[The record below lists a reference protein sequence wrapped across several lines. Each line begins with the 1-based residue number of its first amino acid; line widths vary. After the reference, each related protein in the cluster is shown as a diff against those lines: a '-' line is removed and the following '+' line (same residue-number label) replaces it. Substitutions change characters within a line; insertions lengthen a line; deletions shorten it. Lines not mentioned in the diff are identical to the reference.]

1 MKFGLESVSTLSA
14 LIRKLVVGLT
24 RLDLIDNFD
33 SVIEEGIE
41 IPSGTEITIRN
52 KLTYTPTKYII
63 TSQVGNGLITKGTTL
78 WSSSV
83 VSFKNNGTETV
94 TINVIL
100 MR

>member
-63 TSQVGNGLITKGTTL
+63 TSQVGNGLITKGDTPWTRSAL
-78 WSSSV
+78 Y
-83 VSFKNNGTETV
+83 FKNNGSETV
-94 TINVIL
+94 TINVTF